1 MEPAMSLSLP
11 AYIVFQGQVETY
23 STDRKLS
30 DMGWAETVRDVA
42 TLQFDNLHS
51 VVEVGTGR
59 EVTADAIRAA
69 IEYRA
74 LHGLDGGEHPFAQLV
89 ELVLGTR
96 AARPFFQRAA

>member
-1 MEPAMSLSLP
+1 MPLP
-11 AYIVFQGQVETY
+11 LYIVFQGQVEPY

-30 DMGWAETVRDVA
+30 DMTWAETARDVA
-42 TLQFDNLHS
+42 TMQFDNLHS

-59 EVTADAIRAA
+59 EVTADIVRAA

-74 LHGLDGGEHPFAQLV
+74 LHGIDSGDHSFAKLV